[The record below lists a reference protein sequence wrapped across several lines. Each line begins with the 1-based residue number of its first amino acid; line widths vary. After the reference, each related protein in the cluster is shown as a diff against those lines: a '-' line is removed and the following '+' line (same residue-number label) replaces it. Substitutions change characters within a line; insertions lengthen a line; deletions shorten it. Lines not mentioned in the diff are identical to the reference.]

1 MKILY
6 ISFLL
11 CIIATCANSHTL
23 RRGSCPIAA
32 PYQNFDMK
40 RFLGPWYAVK
50 KTSTTSEC
58 IIYNITESHEP
69 NKYKIQQLSMNYLFG
84 LVSLKH
90 KYSYTGDLEPKDEK
104 VQADMNVQFP
114 LSKYIYFSKYNLI

>member
-6 ISFLL
+6 FSFLL
-11 CIIATCANSHTL
+11 CMVVACNAHTI
-23 RRGSCPIAA
+23 RRGECLHAES
-32 PYQNFDMK
+32 YKNFDMK

-50 KTSTTSEC
+50 KTSTSAEC

-69 NKYKIQQLSMNYLFG
+69 NKFKIQQLSMNYLFG

-90 KYSYTGDLEPKDEK
+90 KYSYTGDLEPKDDK
-104 VQADMNVQFP
+104 DQADMSVHFP
-114 LSKYIYFSKYNLI
+114 LSKY